1 MEMEFFSQD
10 GIFSRHLNYRP
21 QRITKEEHMICA
33 LEARELNKTS
43 LLLKE
48 FYDGAQLFV
57 EKVHIEG
64 IQDVWA
70 FDRLGFPQP
79 DHAKV
84 TTRSDYIYEM
94 ICIWESFFPN
104 YENFFQL
111 HQIMDQIIITTRS
124 DTMKRYS
131 RHFEEIVKRW

>member
-1 MEMEFFSQD
+1 MEMDFFSQD

-57 EKVHIEG
+57 KKVHIEG
-64 IQDVWA
+64 IQFGLSIVWA
-70 FDRLGFPQP
+70 FLNQTMQRLQP
-79 DHAKV
+79 EV
-84 TTRSDYIYEM
+84 
-94 ICIWESFFPN
+94 
-104 YENFFQL
+104 
-111 HQIMDQIIITTRS
+111 ITY
-124 DTMKRYS
+124 MK
-131 RHFEEIVKRW
+131 